1 MPQPRERAEALSELL
16 EEVTLTSFRLQAEA
30 EQLAGGLSRGTLGV
44 LRTLFEDG
52 PRTVAEIA
60 RSRPVARQGVQR
72 NADALAE
79 RGLVSYAD
87 NPRHRRS
94 KLLVLTTR
102 GEKACRRARDAQLA
116 WAAWIDDGSESQ
128 LALQNAARV
137 LRWCRQ
143 VLAAGPR

>member
-1 MPQPRERAEALSELL
+1 MPVGNS
-16 EEVTLTSFRLQAEA
+16 TLPISATARSTACGWKNAIWRGASTSPPP
-30 EQLAGGLSRGTLGV
+30 GTLGI